1 MLMYNA
7 IETEFV
13 PEAGVEI
20 SESIILDCD
29 TEFIH
34 FSESIDICSDENDET
49 VFINLENY
57 QPSVPHQHFV
67 EKLEKLKLGKND
79 TRTLLQQT
87 KILQQTYQIESQ
99 QQQPSQNES
108 QEVVAEETES
118 PTNFSNQQENK

>member
-1 MLMYNA
+1 MYNT
-7 IETEFV
+7 IDTESV
-13 PEAGVEI
+13 PGAGVEI

-67 EKLEKLKLGKND
+67 EKLDKLKLGKND
-79 TRTLLQQT
+79 TGNLLQDT